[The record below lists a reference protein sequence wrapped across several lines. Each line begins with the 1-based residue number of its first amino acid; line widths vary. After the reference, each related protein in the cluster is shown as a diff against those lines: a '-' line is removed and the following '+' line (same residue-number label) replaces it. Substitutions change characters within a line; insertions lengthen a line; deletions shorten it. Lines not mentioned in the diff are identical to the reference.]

1 LIEVAYV
8 EVARLR
14 KRANRRGHALVWPLA
29 LQGVDLF
36 PRSRSVGREVQGYRW
51 WAGLGAAVPASEFV
65 RRDERKPS
73 LPMRAC
79 HDGSSE
85 PRVFGFGD
93 HNSIAIGAPDRRPEE
108 RAMTGAVVHSQKGR
122 DER

>member
-1 LIEVAYV
+1 MSRSRGFVSG
-8 EVARLR
+8 R
-14 KRANRRGHALVWPLA
+14 NRRGHALVWPLA
-29 LQGVDLF
+29 LQGWICF
-36 PRSRSVGREVQGYRW
+36 PVVGPSGEKCKDTVGG
-51 WAGLGAAVPASEFV
+51 AGLGAAVPASEFV